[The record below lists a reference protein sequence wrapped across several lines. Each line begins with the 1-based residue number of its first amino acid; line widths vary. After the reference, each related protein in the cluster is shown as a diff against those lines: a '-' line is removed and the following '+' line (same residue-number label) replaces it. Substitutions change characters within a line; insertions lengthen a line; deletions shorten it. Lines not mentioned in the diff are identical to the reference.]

1 MRYGS
6 LFSGIGGFDL
16 GLDRAGMSC
25 AWQVERDPMAAG
37 VLDYRWPGV
46 PKFDDVTTFGKGQ
59 AGGPVDLI
67 CGGFPCQD
75 LSVAGRRAGLAGER
89 SGLFYEFM
97 RLAAEFAP
105 RWIILENV
113 PGLLSSDGGR
123 DMAIVTNTLAGLGY
137 GWAYRVLD
145 SQYFGL
151 AQRRR
156 RVFIVCC
163 LGDPARAAQVLFE
176 RDCLPGHS
184 QPGGKAGAIAS
195 ALTAN
200 GAGAGGGADD
210 NSGQANHIIAQP
222 LRAGRQFSDMGDGQS
237 NVVVAYPDP
246 AYTLAD
252 STGTRT
258 GSGRD
263 AQDTFVIQ
271 QNGSDIQ
278 TNHKPGALTAGMARG
293 TSGPVVFDTT
303 QITSSG
309 NYSNPQPGDPCHPL
323 AAGAHPPAIAFT
335 ERGRDGGRQL
345 EWQEGVAYALTS
357 PGDGGRTMDR
367 CIAYN
372 WQSGGDVRHNFSE
385 DNSPALSVSQVPA
398 VGVRRLTP
406 RECERLQGFPDDWT
420 LWRSQNGERVEQ
432 SDSARYRQLGNA
444 VSVPVAEWI
453 ARRIVEASQ

>member
-1 MRYGS
+1 MMRYGS

-25 AWQVERDPMAAG
+25 AWQVEKDPMAAG

-46 PKFDDVTTFGKGQ
+46 AKFDDVTTFGREQ
-59 AGGPVDLI
+59 AGGAIDLI

-75 LSVAGRRAGLAGER
+75 LSVAGRRAGLAGKR
-89 SGLFYEFM
+89 SGLFHEFM
-97 RLAAEFAP
+97 RIADELAP
-105 RWIILENV
+105 RWIVLENV

-123 DMAIVTNTLAGLGY
+123 DMAIVTSTLAGLGY

-163 LGDPARAAQVLFE
+163 FGDPARAAQVLFE

-184 QPGGKAGAIAS
+184 QPGGAAGTGDARDVAACLNS
-195 ALTAN
+195 GGN
-200 GAGAGGGADD
+200 AGGFRTEPGEHLMVCTLSAH
-210 NSGQANHIIAQP
+210 STRHGHAMTTQQAAE
-222 LRAGRQFSDMGDGQS
+222 AGLLI
-237 NVVVAYPDP
+237 AYPDP
-246 AYTLAD
+246 AYALAD

-271 QNGSDIQ
+271 QNGS
-278 TNHKPGALTAGMARG
+278 AL
-293 TSGPVVFDTT
+293 F
-303 QITSSG
+303 
-309 NYSNPQPGDPCHPL
+309 
-323 AAGAHPPAIAFT
+323 
-335 ERGRDGGRQL
+335 
-345 EWQEGVAYALTS
+345 
-357 PGDGGRTMDR
+357 
-367 CIAYN
+367 
-372 WQSGGDVRHNFSE
+372 
-385 DNSPALSVSQVPA
+385 VSQVPT

-420 LWRSQNGERVEQ
+420 RWRVQGGEVVEQ

-453 ARRIVEASQ
+453 ARRIEGVQ